1 MDRDVCI
8 QNMFDII
15 TDRIQFKEL
24 PTDPTIARENQL
36 QRSLRFM
43 KWEQIFVK

>member
-8 QNMFDII
+8 QNIFDII

-24 PTDPTIARENQL
+24 QTGPTIARENQL
-36 QRSLRFM
+36 QRSLRSM
-43 KWEQIFVK
+43 KCE

>member
-8 QNMFDII
+8 QK
-15 TDRIQFKEL
+15 RCIQFKEL

-36 QRSLRFM
+36 QISLRSM
-43 KWEQIFVK
+43 KCEQIFVK